1 MSKAVPI
8 WKISVPFKDK
18 TRRRPMLKELQEKNY
33 AFPDLGL
40 LGMLKDLLEKKDHST
55 FRVKDQKRLGG

>member
-1 MSKAVPI
+1 
-8 WKISVPFKDK
+8 
-18 TRRRPMLKELQEKNY
+18 MLKELQEKNY

-55 FRVKDQKRLGG
+55 SRVKDQKRLGG